1 LTTKR
6 PKKRQKGDSAVKALT
21 DSKVLADI
29 AAGKTVG
36 QVAKEMG
43 MHRTTVSK
51 ILNSD
56 ETKAKVKEIQGRL
69 AGLIDQSL
77 ETLVEALENRALDMN
92 LAVSVARDILKNF
105 GAMQSKVEVDHKFPR
120 PVVIQRLNG
129 STVILGTM
137 ADAKGEEEE

>member
-1 LTTKR
+1 MTTKP
-6 PKKRQKGDSAVKALT
+6 PKKRQKRDSAVKALT

-56 ETKAKVKEIQGRL
+56 ETKSKVKEIQGRL
-69 AGLIDQSL
+69 AALIDDCLLTL
-77 ETLVEALENRALDMN
+77 EEAVQHRAVDMG
-92 LAVSVARDILKNF
+92 LAVKVAESVLKNF
-105 GAMQSKVEVDHKFPR
+105 GALQSKVEVDHKFPR

-129 STVILGTM
+129 STVILGTV
-137 ADAKGEEEE
+137 ADAKGEDE